1 MADTS
6 ILLLTKDLF
15 FVPTLRAAAK
25 KLDWPLVVALSID
38 SDKLTNL
45 APADIGAWVVDL
57 NCVPLDLIPQ
67 VINALSARFPQA
79 RKIAFGPH
87 VQTQRLAAAEQAGC
101 QQILSRG
108 QLSSQIDRLMAQWQ
122 QG

>member
-1 MADTS
+1 MAGTS

-15 FVPTLRAAAK
+15 FVPTLRAAAE
-25 KLDWPLVVALSID
+25 KLEWPLVVALSID
-38 SDKLTNL
+38 SDKLNNL
-45 APADIGAWVVDL
+45 AAADIGAWVVDL

-67 VINALSARFPQA
+67 VISVLSARFPQA

-101 QQILSRG
+101 QHILSRG